1 MLLSEAESDVKILK
15 LASNIV
21 SKVFDDN
28 MIQSIKYALEANPS
42 YVRKFR
48 EPIKPI
54 ITEITKP
61 VHIIYEVYFCSEKDK
76 PNMRGWTAY
85 HEVPTIRLFVADL
98 AGRAH
103 YALTSEENSILYN
116 IGQKEDE
123 FDEAKFRKCWF
134 NIFVHETSHALDKLF
149 RHSDLYSRHTKS
161 TLRQTQ
167 VGKYADD
174 KLEANARV
182 PQVIYGYCEELFE
195 LKKERNYDLKT
206 CVRQLDFKHVLYKFE
221 KLTTFDLSDLS
232 DDMRKRTIKRL
243 YDAYTRIKEIIY
255 QYNNSIKS
263 PEDLYSHFDD
273 IKDYHKID
281 NVYTILGKK
290 AKITTIENEIYYVE
304 MIPEMSDDA
313 FSEYDFLYK
322 VKTARGD
329 VDDGSVIKFKHK
341 THQDAKTLIF
351 DVEFAD
357 GEKLK
362 NAVLKCKKIEKL

>member
-15 LASNIV
+15 LASQIV

-61 VHIIYEVYFCSEKDK
+61 VHIIYEVYFCSEKDR

-85 HEVPTIRLFVADL
+85 HEVPTIRFFVADM

-103 YALTSEENSILYN
+103 YALTSAENNILYN

-123 FDEAKFRKCWF
+123 FDEEKFRKCWF

-149 RHSDLYSRHTKS
+149 RHSDVYDRYTKS
-161 TLRQTQ
+161 TLQQTQ

-174 KLEANARV
+174 KLEANARI

-195 LKKERNYDLKT
+195 LKKERNYDLKR

-243 YDAYTRIKEIIY
+243 YDAYTRIKETIY
-255 QYNNSIKS
+255 QYSDSIKS

-273 IKDYHKID
+273 IKDYRTID
-281 NVYTILGKK
+281 NVYTILGNK
-290 AKITTIENEIYYVE
+290 AKILTAQNEIYYVE

-313 FSEYDFLYK
+313 FSKYDYLYK
-322 VKTARGD
+322 VKVENGA
-329 VDDGSVIKFKHK
+329 DDGSVIKFKHK

-351 DVEFAD
+351 DVEFED
-357 GEKLK
+357 GEKLS